1 MSGKKVIRD
10 KRTVEQKRKDEKR
23 GWVVEETPELRRSVE
38 QEIQGK
44 VDTNHPDSC
53 RASMTLEQEEEAMA
67 RDIEIARTRAR
78 VGEQIPT
85 REAGSRHAVQEARQQ
100 ARERFD
106 KRAAS
111 VDGWRDPDRADP
123 RTMLS
128 QEDLAAVNKQAARL
142 AEKLDGWTR
151 AAISCRLA
159 ERLVDGRDMTDAVVD
174 VYDELETAAG
184 TVIPIA
190 KVGEVNR
197 GEVSVEGRV
206 EQLWDP
212 SHSSIAQV
220 GLIEDDNERI
230 RVTIWKASAAPWI
243 EEGEHVRIHGAS
255 VSWYEG
261 RASLAVTGWS
271 SIHFPE
277 RGRWWE

>member
-1 MSGKKVIRD
+1 MSGKNVIRD
-10 KRTVEQKRKDEKR
+10 KDTVAQLQKEEAR
-23 GWVVEETPELRRSVE
+23 GWVVDDTPELRRSVE

-53 RASMTLEQEEEAMA
+53 RASMTLEQEEKAIA

-78 VGEQIPT
+78 VGEQIRERERQT
-85 REAGSRHAVQEARQQ
+85 RLTVEAAGRQT
-100 ARERFD
+100 RRRFD

-123 RTMLS
+123 RMKLS
-128 QEDLAAVNKQAARL
+128 QEDVAAVNEQAARL
-142 AEKLDGWTR
+142 ARKLDGWTR
-151 AAISCRLA
+151 AAVSRRLA
-159 ERLVDGRDMTDAVVD
+159 ERLVDGRTMTDAVVD
-174 VYDELETAAG
+174 VYEELETAAG

-197 GEVSVEGRV
+197 SEVCISGRV
-206 EQLWDP
+206 ETWWVP
-212 SHSSIAQV
+212 SHPRIAQV
-220 GLIEDDNERI
+220 GLIGDESGRT
-230 RVTIWKASAAPWI
+230 RLTIWEASNAPWI
-243 EEGEHVRIHGAS
+243 EEGEQVRIHGAA

-271 SIHFPE
+271 TIHFPE

>member
-1 MSGKKVIRD
+1 MSGKNVIRD
-10 KRTVEQKRKDEKR
+10 KDTVAQLQKEEAR
-23 GWVVEETPELRRSVE
+23 GWVVDETPELRRSVE

-53 RASMTLEQEEEAMA
+53 RASMTLEQEEKAIA

-78 VGEQIPT
+78 VGEQIRERERQT
-85 REAGSRHAVQEARQQ
+85 RLTVEAAGRQT
-100 ARERFD
+100 RRRFD

-123 RTMLS
+123 RSMLS
-128 QEDLAAVNKQAARL
+128 QEDVAAVNEQAARL
-142 AEKLDGWTR
+142 ARKHDGWTR
-151 AAISCRLA
+151 AAVSRRLA
-159 ERLVDGRDMTDAVVD
+159 ERLVDGRKMTDAVVD
-174 VYDELETAAG
+174 VYEELETAAG
-184 TVIPIA
+184 TVVPIA

-197 GEVSVEGRV
+197 SEVCISGRV
-206 EQLWDP
+206 ETWWTP
-212 SHSSIAQV
+212 SHPRISQV
-220 GLIEDDNERI
+220 GLIGDESGRT
-230 RVTIWKASAAPWI
+230 RLTIWEASNAPWI
-243 EEGEHVRIHGAS
+243 EEGEQVRIHGAA

-271 SIHFPE
+271 TIHFPE

>member
-1 MSGKKVIRD
+1 MSNKKVIRD
-10 KRTVEQKRKDEKR
+10 KRTVAQKRKDEKR
-23 GWVVEETPELRRSVE
+23 GWVVDETPELRRSVE

-53 RASMTLEQEEEAMA
+53 RASMTLAQEEEAMA

-78 VGEQIPT
+78 VGEQIEM

-106 KRAAS
+106 ERAAS
-111 VDGWRDPDRADP
+111 VDRWQDPAKDDP
-123 RTMLS
+123 REMLS
-128 QEDLAAVNKQAARL
+128 QSNLAMVNRQAARL
-142 AEKLDGWTR
+142 AEQLDGWTR
-151 AAISCRLA
+151 AAISRRLA
-159 ERLVDGRDMTDAVVD
+159 ERVADGRGMTDAVVD
-174 VYDELETAAG
+174 VYDELDQAAG

-197 GEVSVEGRV
+197 GEVSIEGRV
-206 EQLWDP
+206 AQLWDP
-212 SHSSIAQV
+212 SSPTIQNV
-220 GLIEDDNERI
+220 GLLEDESGRT
-230 RVTIWKASAAPWI
+230 RVTIWKASEAPWI
-243 EEGEHVRIHGAS
+243 EEGDKVRIHGAS
-255 VSWYEG
+255 VNWYEG

>member
-1 MSGKKVIRD
+1 MSGKNVIRD
-10 KRTVEQKRKDEKR
+10 KDTVAQLQKEEAR
-23 GWVVEETPELRRSVE
+23 GWVVDDTPELRRSVE

-53 RASMTLEQEEEAMA
+53 RASMTLEQEEKAIA

-78 VGEQIPT
+78 VDEQIREWERQT
-85 REAGSRHAVQEARQQ
+85 RLTVETTGRQT
-100 ARERFD
+100 RRRFD

-123 RTMLS
+123 RMKLS
-128 QEDLAAVNKQAARL
+128 QEDVAAVNEQAARL
-142 AEKLDGWTR
+142 ARKLDGWTR
-151 AAISCRLA
+151 AAVSRRLA
-159 ERLVDGRDMTDAVVD
+159 ERLVDGRTMTDAVVD
-174 VYDELETAAG
+174 VYEELETAAG

-197 GEVSVEGRV
+197 SEVCISGRV
-206 EQLWDP
+206 ETWWVP
-212 SHSSIAQV
+212 SHPRIAQV
-220 GLIEDDNERI
+220 GLIGDESGRT
-230 RVTIWKASAAPWI
+230 RLTIWEASNAPWI
-243 EEGEHVRIHGAS
+243 EEGEQVRIHGAA

-271 SIHFPE
+271 TIHFPE

>member
-1 MSGKKVIRD
+1 MSGKKVIRH
-10 KRTVEQKRKDEKR
+10 KRTVAQKRTDEKR
-23 GWVVEETPELRRSVE
+23 GWVVDKTPELRRSVE

-78 VGEQIPT
+78 VGEQIET
-85 REAGSRHAVQEARQQ
+85 REAGSRQAVQKARQQ
-100 ARERFD
+100 ARKRFD
-106 KRAAS
+106 ERAAG
-111 VDGWRDPDRADP
+111 VDRWRDPAKDDP
-123 RTMLS
+123 RELLS
-128 QEDLAAVNKQAARL
+128 KSDLATVNRQAARL
-142 AEKLDGWTR
+142 EEQLDGWTR
-151 AAISCRLA
+151 AAISRRLA
-159 ERLVDGRDMTDAVVD
+159 ERVADGRGMTDAVVD
-174 VYDELETAAG
+174 VYDELDQAAG
-184 TVIPIA
+184 TVIPIE

-197 GEVSVEGRV
+197 GEVSIEGLV
-206 EQLWDP
+206 AQLWDP
-212 SHSSIAQV
+212 SSPKIQNV
-220 GLIEDDNERI
+220 GLIEDESGRT
-230 RVTIWKASAAPWI
+230 RLTIWKASDAPWI
-243 EEGEHVRIHGAS
+243 EEGDTVRIHGAS

>member
-1 MSGKKVIRD
+1 MSGKKIIRD
-10 KRTVEQKRKDEKR
+10 KRTVAQKRKDEKR

-53 RASMTLEQEEEAMA
+53 RASMTLAQEEEAIA

-78 VGEQIPT
+78 VGEQTET
-85 REAGSRHAVQEARQQ
+85 REAGSRQAVQESRRQ

-111 VDGWRDPDRADP
+111 VDRWRDPERDDP
-123 RTMLS
+123 RKLLS
-128 QEDLAAVNKQAARL
+128 QSDLATVNRQAARL
-142 AEKLDGWTR
+142 EEKLDGWTR
-151 AAISCRLA
+151 AAISRRLA
-159 ERLVDGRDMTDAVVD
+159 ERVADGRGMTDAVVD
-174 VYDELETAAG
+174 VYDELDQAAG
-184 TVIPIA
+184 TVIPIE

-197 GEVSVEGRV
+197 GEVSIEGEV
-206 EQLWDP
+206 KQLWDP

-220 GLIEDDNERI
+220 GLIGDESGQT
-230 RVTIWKASAAPWI
+230 RVTIWKASDAPWL
-243 EEGEHVRIHGAS
+243 EEGDQVRIHGAS

-271 SIHFPE
+271 TIHFPG